1 MKKKNERFG
10 EGKKIF
16 KVGLRIIDIIVD
28 KRELLW
34 LVKYIYWIVR
44 NCYFLY
50 YLIIDL
56 CFKSNLN
63 CWIKFMVNVVCMIK

>member
-34 LVKYIYWIVR
+34 LVKYIYIELLGIVIF
-44 NCYFLY
+44 C
-50 YLIIDL
+50 II
-56 CFKSNLN
+56 
-63 CWIKFMVNVVCMIK
+63 

>member
-28 KRELLW
+28 IRESCYDWLSIYIELLG
-34 LVKYIYWIVR
+34 IVIF
-44 NCYFLY
+44 C
-50 YLIIDL
+50 II
-56 CFKSNLN
+56 
-63 CWIKFMVNVVCMIK
+63 